1 MRIDLDFNESKHT
14 KIKLTQTQKRLIR
27 RMYQKSFEEIKINLE
42 KLQIYDNVSSKANEI
57 VLRQMADSI
66 KDEYR
71 KLGNDLNDTIEEN
84 MVNVS
89 KVVVEESANF
99 AKNLGFNIGSS
110 YYSMPTE
117 IVNRITTGKIYEKS
131 WSLSKQI
138 WQQSNKINRDIN
150 TIIAKG
156 ITLNKTTYEIAK
168 ELERYVNPNARKD
181 WEWSKVYP
189 GTNRKID
196 YNAQRL
202 ARTLVAHAY
211 EQSIINTTRNN
222 PFVKGIRW
230 LTSNSH
236 RICPICLDRDGKIYE
251 PDELPLDHPNGM
263 CTFEAVIEDDME
275 TISNRIADWYN
286 GKEDFD
292 LDNYANSLK

>member
-1 MRIDLDFNESKHT
+1 MRVALDFNESKHV

-27 RMYQKSFEEIKINLE
+27 RMYKQSFEEIKKNLE
-42 KLQIYDNVSSKANEI
+42 KLQVYDNISSKANEV
-57 VLRQMADSI
+57 VLREMAESI

-71 KLGNDLNDTIEEN
+71 KLGSDLNDTIRQN
-84 MVNVS
+84 MRTVS
-89 KVVVEESANF
+89 ETVVEESANF
-99 AKNLGFNIGSS
+99 AKGLGFTVGSG

-117 IVNRITTGKIYEKS
+117 IINRVATGKIYEKG
-131 WSLSKQI
+131 WTLSKQI
-138 WQQSNKINRDIN
+138 WQQSTKISKDIN
-150 TIIAKG
+150 IIIAKG
-156 ITLNKTTYEIAK
+156 ITLNKSTYDIAK

-211 EQSIINTTRNN
+211 EQSIINTTRSN

-236 RICPICLDRDGKIYE
+236 RVCPICLDRDGQIYK

-275 TISNRIADWYN
+275 TISDRIADWVKGNYDY
-286 GKEDFD
+286 E
-292 LDNYANSLK
+292 LDEYAKTLK